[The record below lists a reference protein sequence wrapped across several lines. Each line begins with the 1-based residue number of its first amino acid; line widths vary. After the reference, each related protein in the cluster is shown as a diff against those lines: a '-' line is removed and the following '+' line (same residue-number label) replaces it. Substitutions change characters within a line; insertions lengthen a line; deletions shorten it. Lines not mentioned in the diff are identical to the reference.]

1 MTAPVLTQKKFW
13 VVKPKA
19 AINQIKNPAFA
30 SPDFEEDWAASG
42 AGVTIAESGDYQR
55 RGAYSM
61 KVNTATGVASG
72 AYHPGLT
79 VTDGDD
85 YTFSC
90 DVKGVA
96 GQAMRIYIANVS
108 GTAKATTTFT
118 ATGYWQ
124 RVKVTHTAA
133 ESVAT
138 YRVYVIRD
146 AVASTEPFYVDG
158 AQFEHAS
165 SASTFFDGYTP
176 GCHWTGT
183 IRNSPSQRSANTG
196 LGGELVDLSTYC
208 EIVSVSGLG
217 HGDWN
222 QILTKMTS
230 GGDMYQT
237 HIRKSRQFSIVVDFI
252 GDTLG
257 EIETNRKA
265 VIDAIRPDLL
275 SNLPV
280 NEQFGINWGADYRGH
295 EQRII
300 RYQGVDVNG
309 YEATNPVDIVCVPLP
324 ATLTD
329 TPDIPSHQRAIL
341 NFTIPSGLLNGA
353 YNDGAQLDWVAD
365 FPAEFIVKRDPY
377 GNWCEWSG
385 AGYDNL
391 LKGQGTVQGLNG
403 TVYCMAESPDGK
415 IYVGGAFTDAGGVA
429 GADYLARWN
438 PVTEAWEAV
447 GNSAFTSGGSGIYVR
462 CMAFDANG
470 NLYVG
475 GNFINAGGVP
485 NANYIVKIV
494 NPSVASPTWTALGTG
509 ANSNVNAIVI
519 NAAGNIY
526 ASGLFTAAGGVANT
540 NHIAKW
546 NGTTWSALATG
557 LNDNTYALAFSPSGT
572 LYIGGNFTNADGTYG
587 DYLCYWNGTVFVRI
601 GTVELNQPVYTLA
614 FDLQGILYVG
624 GHFTDAG
631 GIAGA
636 DYIAKWNG
644 TQWSALGTGLN
655 LDGRYI
661 TVKDNKIY
669 CAGNFTSAGGLIFA
683 DRIAIWENGAWMPFD
698 INLPGTGTALVF
710 SILSA
715 SDGSLYVG
723 GAFTTAGTAGTPNA
737 ECGIVSDRVFTIG
750 VASASANTYP
760 YIQVRG
766 PGTLQA
772 ITNYTTGKS
781 VMFDGLTLQAG
792 EWIGLNFD
800 PLNLKFRG
808 GWDGRGNLMRY
819 VIPGSD
825 YGDFY
830 LKPGS
835 NALSLFM
842 SDATPGTS
850 GASIFW
856 VPKFW
861 GLDGALL

>member
-13 VVKPKA
+13 IVKPKA
-19 AINQIKNPAFA
+19 AVNQIKNPAFA
-30 SPDFEEDWAASG
+30 HPDFVEDWTASG
-42 AGVTIAESGDYQR
+42 AGVTIEETGTEQR

-79 VTDGDD
+79 VTDGDE
-85 YTFSC
+85 YTFAC

-96 GQAMRIYIANVS
+96 GQAMRIYIADVS

-124 RVKVTHTAA
+124 RVEVTHTAA

-158 AQFEHAS
+158 AQFEQAS
-165 SASTFFDGYTP
+165 KASTFFDGYSP
-176 GCHWTGT
+176 GCRWTGT
-183 IRNSPSQRSANTG
+183 IRNSPSERSANTG
-196 LGGELVDLSTYC
+196 LGGELVDLDTYC
-208 EIVSVSGLG
+208 KVVQVTGLG

-300 RYQGVDVNG
+300 RYQGFAANG
-309 YEATNPVDIVCVPLP
+309 DEATNPVDIVCVPQP
-324 ATLTD
+324 ATLVD

-341 NFTIPSGLLNGA
+341 NFTIPSGLLQGA
-353 YNDGAQLDWVAD
+353 YNDGAELDLYAN
-365 FPAEFIVKRDPY
+365 FPAEFIVKRDKD
-377 GNWCEWSG
+377 GNWCKWTGTAYKSLLNG
-385 AGYDNL
+385 ADDGN
-391 LKGQGTVQGLNG
+391 GLNS
-403 TVYCMAESPDGK
+403 VVQCMAEGPDGK
-415 IYVGGAFTDAGGVA
+415 IYVGGNFTDAGGVA

-438 PVTEAWEAV
+438 AITEQWEAV
-447 GNSAFTSGGSGIYVR
+447 VSGINAVV
-462 CMAFDANG
+462 MALAFDANG
-470 NLYVG
+470 DLYVG
-475 GNFINAGGVP
+475 GNFTNLGSSDG
-485 NANYIVKIV
+485 NGIVKITGLEPGGTPTV
-494 NPSVASPTWTALGTG
+494 NALGRAVVGMMEYVGTIAISPDG
-509 ANSNVNAIVI
+509 DVYVGGTFLSMGGTSDANM
-519 NAAGNIY
+519 
-526 ASGLFTAAGGVANT
+526 
-540 NHIAKW
+540 IAKW
-546 NGTTWSALATG
+546 DGSAWSALASG
-557 LNDNTYALAFSPSGT
+557 LNGVVDALAFAPNGN
-572 LYIGGNFTNADGTYG
+572 LYIGGNFTDADGTNG
-587 DYLCYWNGTVFVRI
+587 DYLCYWNGVSFNRV
-601 GTVELNQPVYTLA
+601 GAVELGAQVLALA
-614 FDLQGILYVG
+614 FGATGYLYVG
-624 GHFTDAG
+624 GSFTNAG
-631 GIAGA
+631 GIANA
-636 DYIAKWNG
+636 DYIAKWSG
-644 TQWSALGTGLN
+644 SKWESLGTGTN
-655 LDGRYI
+655 SPVYDIFVNSGKVY
-661 TVKDNKIY
+661 
-669 CAGNFTSAGGLIFA
+669 ASGSFTTAGGLTLT
-683 DRIAIWENGAWMPFD
+683 DRVAVWSNGAWHPLD
-698 INLPGTGTALVF
+698 IDLPGTATVL
-710 SILSA
+710 SIFPA
-715 SDGSLYVG
+715 SDGSLYIG
-723 GAFTTAGTAGTPNA
+723 GVFTTAGTSENA
-737 ECGIVSDRVFTIG
+737 ETGLVALNLN

-766 PGTLQA
+766 PGTLKA
-772 ITNYTTGKS
+772 ITNYSTGKTIA
-781 VMFDGLTLQAG
+781 FDGLTLQAG

-808 GWDGRGNLMRY
+808 GWTGRGNLMRY

-830 LKPGS
+830 LKPG
-835 NALSLFM
+835 NNLISLFFPD
-842 SDATPGTS
+842 SDENLGS
-850 GASIFW
+850 GATIVW
-856 VPKFW
+856 RPKFW